1 MAATSQQM
9 TMVGQRTARYGIPQP
24 YIEARFPKGMRQR
37 TLNAALHRLYAD
49 VEMATPERESARW
62 NVRIELL
69 PDLLIYSGGIVHVE
83 LAEGTPDEAERAMT
97 MLKSLVG

>member
-1 MAATSQQM
+1 MATTSQQLM
-9 TMVGQRTARYGIPQP
+9 MVGQRTARYGIPQP
-24 YIEARFPKGMRQR
+24 YIEVRFPRDTRQR

-49 VEMATPERESARW
+49 VEMATPERERW

-69 PDLLIYSGGIVHVE
+69 PDILIYSGGIVYVE
-83 LAEGTPDEAERAMT
+83 LAEGTPDEAERAVA